1 MRKKLVIVFIIG
13 LVCGILLSR
22 GFLWFYKY
30 YSLREAMKKDPVV
43 RHILKAEEL
52 RKKGK
57 TEECI
62 KEYKEALAF
71 RPNDP
76 VLLEYLA
83 DAYIESGDYEGAI
96 KIFKKI
102 GEKGDSF
109 ALYRLGEIYW
119 RIGRVKEALKVL
131 NKSKEMG
138 NPLAEIKIEIIKSE
152 TKRAGECK

>member
-1 MRKKLVIVFIIG
+1 MRKKLVVFILG
-13 LVCGILLSR
+13 LICGILLSR
-22 GFLWFYKY
+22 GFLWLYKY

-43 RHILKAEEL
+43 KHILKAEEL

-71 RPNDP
+71 RPNNP

-83 DAYIESGDYEGAI
+83 DAYIESGNYEGAI
-96 KIFKKI
+96 KIFKKM

-109 ALYRLGEIYW
+109 ALYRLGEI
-119 RIGRVKEALKVL
+119 
-131 NKSKEMG
+131 
-138 NPLAEIKIEIIKSE
+138 
-152 TKRAGECK
+152 